1 MPGSHPPSRGP
12 LLSTTLADAGSG
24 GPTSQQLLTAALLYV
39 QLGVLDA
46 RKLKGLKSR
55 HPQTPEVELALQC
68 TISNNSKVR
77 SLPLPKQYCML
88 GNGLQAWLET
98 WVAGQG
104 VMTCRQKGLT
114 SHEQVSAGG
123 KCPHLRGV
131 VMVWQRLLDG
141 V

>member
-1 MPGSHPPSRGP
+1 M
-12 LLSTTLADAGSG
+12 
-24 GPTSQQLLTAALLYV
+24 

-77 SLPLPKQYCML
+77 SLQLPKRHRLLDIVQ
-88 GNGLQAWLET
+88 QAWPET

-104 VMTCRQKGLT
+104 VLTCRQKGPT
-114 SHEQVSAGG
+114 SHDPVSAKANAHTCEG
-123 KCPHLRGV
+123 L
-131 VMVWQRLLDG
+131 
-141 V
+141 